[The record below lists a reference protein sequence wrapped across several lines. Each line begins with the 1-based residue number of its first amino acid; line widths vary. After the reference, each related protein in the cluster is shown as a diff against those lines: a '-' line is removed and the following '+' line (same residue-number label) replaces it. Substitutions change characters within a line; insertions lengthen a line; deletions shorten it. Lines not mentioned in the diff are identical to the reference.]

1 MEIKPL
7 AEMLEDLLYE
17 TEDDDFSV
25 CLAEAPLQDP
35 SEREAVCAEYRVRY
49 SRAVAAVRSQRGD
62 PSYEGAPQDEA
73 SLVWID
79 ACEVAVWADRAG
91 DLYVARVEQADSV
104 RVVAGGRPSR
114 HEPNAPTVLPPG
126 D

>member
-1 MEIKPL
+1 VEIKPL

-17 TEDDDFSV
+17 SEDDEFSI
-25 CLAEAPLQDP
+25 CLAEAPLVDP

-49 SRAVAAVRSQRGD
+49 GRAVAAVRSQRGD
-62 PSYEGAPQDEA
+62 PAFEGDPRHEP
-73 SLVWID
+73 SLGWIEG
-79 ACEVAVWADRAG
+79 CEVSVWPDPAG
-91 DLYVARVEQADSV
+91 ELYVARVERFDSV
-104 RVVAGGRPSR
+104 SVVAGGRPLR